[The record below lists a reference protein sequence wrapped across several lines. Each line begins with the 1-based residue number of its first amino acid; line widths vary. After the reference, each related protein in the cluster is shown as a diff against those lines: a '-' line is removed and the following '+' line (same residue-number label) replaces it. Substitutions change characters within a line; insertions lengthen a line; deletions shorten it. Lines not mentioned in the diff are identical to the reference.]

1 MKICKK
7 KSIKS
12 RVIDGSFK
20 AQKKTPK
27 AIGQSK
33 NFRLDFESSKL
44 GTRRH
49 LQAFKMAAV
58 SYHVQRRN
66 IFL

>member
-1 MKICKK
+1 MVLLKH
-7 KSIKS
+7 
-12 RVIDGSFK
+12 
-20 AQKKTPK
+20 KKTPK